1 MSKYSRDLD
10 QEYKDLVKKVA
21 DELHFHETGINVEAV
36 SLNKSKKDVGVVLKA
51 NDLVEL
57 FTGDASTVVV
67 AINED
72 AYSRVDKT
80 TQEMWTRSL
89 LYQISYDMEKDKIN
103 IVKPELNISYDLYKS
118 FKDQAVKAAELAIMT
133 MQQINSEKAAK
144 KG

>member
-1 MSKYSRDLD
+1 MSKYSRQLD
-10 QEYKDLVKKVA
+10 QEYKDLVKKIA

-67 AINED
+67 AINEE
-72 AYSRVDKT
+72 AFGRVDKP

-103 IVKPELNISYDLYKS
+103 IIKPEINISYDLYQKY
-118 FKDQAVKAAELAIMT
+118 KDQSVRAAELAILT
-133 MQQINSEKAAK
+133 MQQINSEKASK
-144 KG
+144 K